1 MEEFVEFVGKDVD
14 EAISKA
20 CEYFQT
26 ERDSLEIEIL
36 SGGSSGIFGLVGL
49 KKAKIKAK
57 KRENPLEVE
66 NKVRDIVHNLTR
78 PIAPNSQISVD
89 LSKEPIYVSI
99 EEEENAGVLIGKDG
113 QTISAIQYLANRI
126 IAKQCPGISRI
137 QLDAANYRQ
146 RQNEKIKQT
155 ALALAQRAKRTGKT
169 MKTQP
174 LTSYHRRIIHLT
186 LQKDRGIQ
194 TKSLGEGPLKRVL
207 IMPKKKTIRRKPEQL
222 QTRLTQ

>member
-1 MEEFVEFVGKDVD
+1 MEEFVEFTGKDVD

-26 ERDSLEIEIL
+26 ERDQLEIEIV

-57 KRENPLEVE
+57 RRKNPLELE
-66 NKVRDIVHNLTR
+66 NKIREIIVNLTKH
-78 PIAPNSQISVD
+78 IAPLSEIKVD
-89 LSKEPIYVSI
+89 VSSDPIYVNI
-99 EEEENAGVLIGKDG
+99 EEQENAGILIGKEG

-126 IAKQCPGISRI
+126 IAKQYPGTSRI

-155 ALALAQRAKRTGKT
+155 ALMLAQKAKRMGRT
-169 MKTQP
+169 MRTQP

-186 LQKDRGIQ
+186 LQKDRSVQ

-207 IMPKKKTIRRKPEQL
+207 IMPKKKMARKKESL
-222 QTRLTQ
+222 QTRTNY